1 MLVTRPVGARW
12 LGLAGATTIAAG
24 AALVVVLHVREPSV
38 SPVRRTIS
46 EYALLDH
53 AWLFNAAVFLVAA
66 GSLVTLLALV
76 RKDLLRPL
84 SVASLALAVWCAA
97 LVGVVAFPK
106 HNWAVGP
113 SVSGEVHRGLSLAA
127 FVSLPLAAVLVGW
140 AGRHSWWGRSS
151 VALGVVA
158 LLAFAP
164 IPIAYL
170 AEPYTGVRWWR
181 AIPLGLVERGLA
193 LSEVVAALV
202 LALWAASVAR
212 LNAPTPSE
220 SVVARVEPRPLD
232 VEELRFTHR

>member
-12 LGLAGATTIAAG
+12 LGLAGATTIVAG

-76 RKDLLRPL
+76 RTDLLRPL

-140 AGRHSWWGRSS
+140 AGRTVGGAEAPSHWVWCLCLPLRPFRSPTLPSRTPVCAGGGRFRWDWWSAAWHCPKWSPRSCWRCGR
-151 VALGVVA
+151 
-158 LLAFAP
+158 
-164 IPIAYL
+164 
-170 AEPYTGVRWWR
+170 
-181 AIPLGLVERGLA
+181 
-193 LSEVVAALV
+193 
-202 LALWAASVAR
+202 
-212 LNAPTPSE
+212 
-220 SVVARVEPRPLD
+220 
-232 VEELRFTHR
+232 HRCPD